1 MAAPDSASAA
11 NNQERPSRGTK
22 VSKIVYEITKDNS
35 FRSVEY
41 DSSIYHIVAISQH
54 DRRSDVKVG

>member
-11 NNQERPSRGTK
+11 NNQECPSRGTK

-41 DSSIYHIVAISQH
+41 DSSIYCIVAINQH